1 MTTTTN
7 RNSDNWNDILIFV
20 PQLSMTL
27 QTKLQTTDS
36 NTNKQLYSSVD
47 STGTSNMKVL
57 QRPQSLQENSSAASA
72 LSAAPKQLM
81 IAKKSSDTDLTTAP
95 PPVMMVLHK
104 SSSEYDAVNYATPIN
119 NQTVKIL
126 RRPAQA
132 EERRDT
138 NGIRPKQPIKTLQ
151 QREQEYAQARL
162 RILGSAKN
170 PEDDKP
176 LVLHC
181 FIANLTLPRS
191 TSCSRGIPIR
201 ISFNFLCSCF

>member
-1 MTTTTN
+1 
-7 RNSDNWNDILIFV
+7 
-20 PQLSMTL
+20 MTL
-27 QTKLQTTDS
+27 QTKLQTTAN
-36 NTNKQLYSSVD
+36 NTNSKHQQPASSVD
-47 STGTSNMKVL
+47 STAAAAAAKSNMKLL
-57 QRPQSLQENSSAASA
+57 QRPQSLQENSGNSA
-72 LSAAPKQLM
+72 AAPKQIM
-81 IAKKSSDTDLTTAP
+81 IAKKSSDTDLTTGTA
-95 PPVMMVLHK
+95 PVMMVLHK
-104 SSSEYDAVNYATPIN
+104 SASEYDAVNYATPIN

-176 LVLHC
+176 
-181 FIANLTLPRS
+181 
-191 TSCSRGIPIR
+191 
-201 ISFNFLCSCF
+201 

>member
-1 MTTTTN
+1 
-7 RNSDNWNDILIFV
+7 
-20 PQLSMTL
+20 MTL
-27 QTKLQTTDS
+27 QTKLQTTAN
-36 NTNKQLYSSVD
+36 NTNNKHQQPASSVD
-47 STGTSNMKVL
+47 STAAATSNMKVL
-57 QRPQSLQENSSAASA
+57 QRPQSLQENSSSSSSA
-72 LSAAPKQLM
+72 AAPKQIM
-81 IAKKSSDTDLTTAP
+81 IAKKSSDTDMTTA
-95 PPVMMVLHK
+95 PVMMVLHK
-104 SSSEYDAVNYATPIN
+104 SASEYDAVNYATPIN

-176 LVLHC
+176 LVYLEMPSTFPLFVYLIL
-181 FIANLTLPRS
+181 FIFS
-191 TSCSRGIPIR
+191 
-201 ISFNFLCSCF
+201 

>member
-1 MTTTTN
+1 
-7 RNSDNWNDILIFV
+7 
-20 PQLSMTL
+20 
-27 QTKLQTTDS
+27 
-36 NTNKQLYSSVD
+36 
-47 STGTSNMKVL
+47 MKVL

-176 LVLHC
+176 LVFHC
-181 FIANLTLPRS
+181 LIAN
-191 TSCSRGIPIR
+191 
-201 ISFNFLCSCF
+201 

>member
-1 MTTTTN
+1 
-7 RNSDNWNDILIFV
+7 
-20 PQLSMTL
+20 MTL
-27 QTKLQTTDS
+27 QTKLQTTAN
-36 NTNKQLYSSVD
+36 NTNSKHQQPASSVD
-47 STGTSNMKVL
+47 STAAAAKSNMKVL
-57 QRPQSLQENSSAASA
+57 QRPQSLQENSSSSSA
-72 LSAAPKQLM
+72 AAPKQIM
-81 IAKKSSDTDLTTAP
+81 IAKKSSDTDLTTGTA
-95 PPVMMVLHK
+95 PVMMVLHK
-104 SSSEYDAVNYATPIN
+104 SASEYDAVNYATPIN

-176 LVLHC
+176 
-181 FIANLTLPRS
+181 
-191 TSCSRGIPIR
+191 
-201 ISFNFLCSCF
+201 

>member
-1 MTTTTN
+1 
-7 RNSDNWNDILIFV
+7 
-20 PQLSMTL
+20 MTL
-27 QTKLQTTDS
+27 QTKLQTANDDA
-36 NTNKQLYSSVD
+36 SSKFKPA
-47 STGTSNMKVL
+47 STTETAASSKMKLL
-57 QRPQSLQENSSAASA
+57 QRPQGLQESSGSTSTVVAV
-72 LSAAPKQLM
+72 APKQIM
-81 IAKKSSDTDLTTAP
+81 IAKKPTSASSLDDESST

-104 SSSEYDAVNYATPIN
+104 SNSEYDAANYATPIS

-176 LVLHC
+176 LV
-181 FIANLTLPRS
+181 F
-191 TSCSRGIPIR
+191 
-201 ISFNFLCSCF
+201 

>member
-1 MTTTTN
+1 
-7 RNSDNWNDILIFV
+7 
-20 PQLSMTL
+20 MTL
-27 QTKLQTTDS
+27 QTKLQTTAS
-36 NTNKQLYSSVD
+36 NTNKQPDSLVD
-47 STGTSNMKVL
+47 SIATSNMKVL
-57 QRPQSLQENSSAASA
+57 QRPQSLQENSSSSA
-72 LSAAPKQLM
+72 DAVLSAAPKQIM
-81 IAKKSSDTDLTTAP
+81 IAKKLSDTDLTTAP

-176 LVLHC
+176 LVFRC
-181 FIANLTLPRS
+181 FVA
-191 TSCSRGIPIR
+191 
-201 ISFNFLCSCF
+201 

>member
-1 MTTTTN
+1 
-7 RNSDNWNDILIFV
+7 
-20 PQLSMTL
+20 MTL
-27 QTKLQTTDS
+27 QTKLQTANDDT
-36 NTNKQLYSSVD
+36 SSKFKPALTAESATVAAPQAAVA
-47 STGTSNMKVL
+47 SSKMKLL
-57 QRPQSLQENSSAASA
+57 QRPQSLQEGSGTTVT
-72 LSAAPKQLM
+72 APKQIM
-81 IAKKSSDTDLTTAP
+81 IAKKPPPPAPSLDDESSTA
-95 PPVMMVLHK
+95 PVMMVLHK
-104 SSSEYDAVNYATPIN
+104 SNSEYDAANYATPIS

-176 LVLHC
+176 LVYYYIILQHQLQ
-181 FIANLTLPRS
+181 IHNTLTR
-191 TSCSRGIPIR
+191 
-201 ISFNFLCSCF
+201 FLCLSLMLSGFIPMQWLLYIII